1 MHSGKTKIIA
11 SIIATSIVAPAAY
24 SISYADENNIQVKNV
39 EYRMITGN
47 SVNVRTGPGTNY
59 SSIMKLNKGDKV
71 EYIATNGNW
80 INIKYNGK
88 IGYVYSDYVS
98 KISNSTSTETNDNSV
113 KCTKVVTGNSVNVRR
128 GPSISYSS
136 ITKLSK
142 EVELGYI
149 SESNVWSKISYNGTI
164 GYMSSQYLKEKSSA
178 PSTST
183 ETSDN
188 SVKCTKVVTG
198 NSVNVRRGPST
209 SYSAITSLSKGVKV
223 GYISESNGWSKI
235 NYNGIIGYM
244 SSKYLGDKVSS
255 DTQTSNKS
263 EKVVSLAKSLLGKPY
278 VWGAEGPNS
287 FDCSGYV
294 QYVFKQSVGISVPR
308 VSKEQSKYGQFVN
321 RSDLQVGDIVCFDTE
336 DSNNGNVSHSGIY
349 IGNGEFIHASSA
361 KGKVIISN
369 MSSGFYNNAYVNA
382 RRVL

>member
-88 IGYVYSDYVS
+88 IGYVYCDYVS

-128 GPSISYSS
+128 GPS
-136 ITKLSK
+136 
-142 EVELGYI
+142 
-149 SESNVWSKISYNGTI
+149 
-164 GYMSSQYLKEKSSA
+164 
-178 PSTST
+178 
-183 ETSDN
+183 
-188 SVKCTKVVTG
+188 
-198 NSVNVRRGPST
+198 T
-209 SYSAITSLSKGVKV
+209 SYSAITKLSKGVEV

-235 NYNGIIGYM
+235 NYKGTIGYM

-336 DSNNGNVSHSGIY
+336 DGNNGNVSHSGLY